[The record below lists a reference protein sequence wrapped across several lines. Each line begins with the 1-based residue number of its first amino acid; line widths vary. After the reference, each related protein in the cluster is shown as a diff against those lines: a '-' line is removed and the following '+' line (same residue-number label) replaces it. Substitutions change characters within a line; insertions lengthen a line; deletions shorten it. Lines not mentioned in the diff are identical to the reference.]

1 MVKITLNLLIRRAG
15 TDPPFLFCVDVI
27 DDWIGITPPP
37 GGCGI
42 GVAVNASLSSF
53 KIPLNILLTSN
64 LLNIVSYDAIINKEV
79 KEMKKAITLTLDE
92 QILAWAQEKAAEE
105 NRTLSNYIETLLIEE
120 QKKD

>member
-1 MVKITLNLLIRRAG
+1 LSCR
-15 TDPPFLFCVDVI
+15 
-27 DDWIGITPPP
+27 IGITPS

-53 KIPLNILLTSN
+53 KIPFNILLTSN

-92 QILAWAQEKAAEE
+92 NILAWAQEKAAEE